1 MDIPWIYLMDIH
13 GISKDIPCISRL
25 LDIHGISKDIPCISM
40 DIVEVYIYMVYTRH
54 IPGIYRKS
62 GFQMSPPVG
71 CHCDGHPATSSSLS
85 TSGT

>member
-40 DIVEVYIYMVYTRH
+40 DIVEDYICLVYTRH
-54 IPGIYRKS
+54 IPGIYRK
-62 GFQMSPPVG
+62 
-71 CHCDGHPATSSSLS
+71 
-85 TSGT
+85 

>member
-1 MDIPWIYLMDIH
+1 MDIH

-40 DIVEVYIYMVYTRH
+40 DIVEDYICLVYTRH

-62 GFQMSPPVG
+62 GFQM
-71 CHCDGHPATSSSLS
+71 L
-85 TSGT
+85 